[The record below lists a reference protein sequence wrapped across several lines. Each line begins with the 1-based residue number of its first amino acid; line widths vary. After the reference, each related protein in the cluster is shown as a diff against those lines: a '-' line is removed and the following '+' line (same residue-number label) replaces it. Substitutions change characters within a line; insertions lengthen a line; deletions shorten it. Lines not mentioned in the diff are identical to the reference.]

1 MSNKIYIDAN
11 VILDYC
17 LDRIE
22 KPNAKIIIDEI
33 NTGNL
38 RGYMSGSIIHILS
51 YFLQRLYGVEKT
63 KEVILAIIE
72 DFEIIDM
79 PKELIIQALHSKMND
94 IEDALQYYVALHHK
108 MDYYISNDLQL
119 KKDSTSTLPV
129 LSTAEFVKLF
139 ELN

>member
-38 RGYMSGSIIHILS
+38 RGYMSGSIIHILC

-108 MDYYISNDLQL
+108 MDYFISNDLQL

-129 LSTAEFVKLF
+129 LSTTEFVKLF

>member
-22 KPNAKIIIDEI
+22 KPSAKIIIDEI
-33 NTGNL
+33 NAGNL

-108 MDYYISNDLQL
+108 MDYFISNDLQL
-119 KKDSTSTLPV
+119 KKDSTSSLPV

>member
-22 KPNAKIIIDEI
+22 KPNAKIIFDEI
-33 NTGNL
+33 NKGNL

-51 YFLQRLYGVEKT
+51 YFLEKIYGVEKT

-94 IEDALQYYVALHHK
+94 IEDALQYYVALYHK
-108 MDYYISNDLQL
+108 MDYFISNDQQL
-119 KKDSTSTLPV
+119 KKDSTSSLPV
-129 LSTAEFVKLF
+129 LGTGEFVNVF

>member
-1 MSNKIYIDAN
+1 MSNRIYIDAN

-33 NTGNL
+33 NEGNL

-51 YFLQRLYGVEKT
+51 YFFQRLYGVEKT

-94 IEDALQYYVALHHK
+94 FEDALQYYVALHHK
-108 MDYYISNDLQL
+108 MDYFISNDLQL

-129 LSTAEFVKLF
+129 LSTTEFVKLF
-139 ELN
+139 EVN